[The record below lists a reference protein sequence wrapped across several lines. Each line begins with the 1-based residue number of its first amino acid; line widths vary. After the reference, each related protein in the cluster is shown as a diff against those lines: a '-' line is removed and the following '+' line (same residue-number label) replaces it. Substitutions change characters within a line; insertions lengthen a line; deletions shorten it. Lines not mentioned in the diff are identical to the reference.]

1 MSQFESKPLPLPSF
15 APMPNTRPPELI
27 HTFPEGEKVVAMTVF
42 KDRVVV
48 ATTWNVYWVIDNKL
62 HRIEMV
68 DEPQKEPS

>member
-1 MSQFESKPLPLPSF
+1 MFPFESKPLPLPSL
-15 APMPNTRPPELI
+15 PPATECI

-42 KDRVVV
+42 KDRVIV

-68 DEPQKEPS
+68 DEPEKEPS